1 MKSANV
7 KKINFAILILF
18 PVIML
23 IFLVICNLYSIN
35 LNNNIT
41 KELNSFTNSL
51 SSNIESKYLEMISLY
66 FGEQLK
72 NYEKAEEITNLAK
85 EQIRLGINP
94 NFSTLKFSINR
105 LIGNSL
111 LRVTY
116 VALFLLILMFA
127 LILFLNYT
135 NNSLNTNPVSIS
147 NDAPIDNDI
156 NKNEIIEENNKK
168 RERENKNLV
177 VTNSSILKKQEEKK
191 LEEIESMYRDLVIAI
206 KNSNDEKAL
215 EILEN
220 IFSIDEKNYLA
231 LNGAGIL
238 YTRMYSK
245 NNKSLYFR
253 KADKYYE
260 SAISIYDNK
269 DILNNKAVLY
279 STRYGIDKSDYDYN
293 TALTIFDN
301 MIYSSNNSDF
311 ILLNNRATIYLSKY
325 NITGNN
331 ELFENALKDYE
342 EIIKLDN
349 RNIYA
354 LNNRSSL
361 YFNKYKKTNDN
372 EYFEKSIQD
381 CSSAFKIDANEA
393 LKNDEGPI
401 YIYINININR
411 IFLSNHKWHF
421 HRL

>member
-51 SSNIESKYLEMISLY
+51 SSNIEGKYLEIISLY

-177 VTNSSILKKQEEKK
+177 ATNSSILKKQEEKK

-311 ILLNNRATIYLSKY
+311 ILLNNRATIYLAKY

-401 YIYINININR
+401 YIY
-411 IFLSNHKWHF
+411 KY
-421 HRL
+421 

>member
-51 SSNIESKYLEMISLY
+51 SSNIEGKYLEMISLY

-135 NNSLNTNPVSIS
+135 NNSLNTNPASIP

-177 VTNSSILKKQEEKK
+177 VANSSILKKQEEKK

-311 ILLNNRATIYLSKY
+311 ILLNNRATIYLAKY

-349 RNIYA
+349 RNVYA

-401 YIYINININR
+401 YIY
-411 IFLSNHKWHF
+411 KY
-421 HRL
+421 

>member
-51 SSNIESKYLEMISLY
+51 SSNIEGKYLEMISLY

-72 NYEKAEEITNLAK
+72 NNEKAEEITNLAK

-135 NNSLNTNPVSIS
+135 NNSLNTNPASIS

-301 MIYSSNNSDF
+301 MIYSSNSSDF
-311 ILLNNRATIYLSKY
+311 ILLNNRATIYLAKY

-401 YIYINININR
+401 YIY
-411 IFLSNHKWHF
+411 KY
-421 HRL
+421 

>member
-51 SSNIESKYLEMISLY
+51 SSNIEGKYLEMISLY

-135 NNSLNTNPVSIS
+135 NNSLNTNPASIS
-147 NDAPIDNDI
+147 NAPIDNDI
-156 NKNEIIEENNKK
+156 NKNEIIIEENNKK

-311 ILLNNRATIYLSKY
+311 ILLNNRATIYLAKY

-401 YIYINININR
+401 YIY
-411 IFLSNHKWHF
+411 KY
-421 HRL
+421 

>member
-135 NNSLNTNPVSIS
+135 NNSLNANPVSIS

-311 ILLNNRATIYLSKY
+311 ILLNNRATIYLAKY

-349 RNIYA
+349 RNVYA

-401 YIYINININR
+401 YIY
-411 IFLSNHKWHF
+411 KY
-421 HRL
+421 

>member
-51 SSNIESKYLEMISLY
+51 SSNIEGKYLEMISLY

-177 VTNSSILKKQEEKK
+177 ATNSSILKKQEEKK

-238 YTRMYSK
+238 YTKMYSK

-311 ILLNNRATIYLSKY
+311 ILLNNRATIYLAKY

-401 YIYINININR
+401 YIY
-411 IFLSNHKWHF
+411 KY
-421 HRL
+421 

>member
-51 SSNIESKYLEMISLY
+51 SSNIEGKYLEMISLY

-72 NYEKAEEITNLAK
+72 NYEKAEEITNLVK

-177 VTNSSILKKQEEKK
+177 VANSSILKKQEEKK

-311 ILLNNRATIYLSKY
+311 ILLNNRATIYLAKY

-401 YIYINININR
+401 YIY
-411 IFLSNHKWHF
+411 KY
-421 HRL
+421 

>member
-51 SSNIESKYLEMISLY
+51 SSNIEGKYLEMISLY

-147 NDAPIDNDI
+147 NDALIDNDI

-311 ILLNNRATIYLSKY
+311 ILLNNRATIYLAKY

-349 RNIYA
+349 RNVYA

-401 YIYINININR
+401 YIY
-411 IFLSNHKWHF
+411 KY
-421 HRL
+421 

>member
-51 SSNIESKYLEMISLY
+51 SSNIEGKYLEMISLY

-135 NNSLNTNPVSIS
+135 NNNLNTNPVSIP

-177 VTNSSILKKQEEKK
+177 ATNSSILKKQEEKK

-311 ILLNNRATIYLSKY
+311 ILLNNRATIYLAKY

-349 RNIYA
+349 RNVYA

-401 YIYINININR
+401 YIY
-411 IFLSNHKWHF
+411 KY
-421 HRL
+421 

>member
-51 SSNIESKYLEMISLY
+51 SSNIEGKYLEMISLY

-177 VTNSSILKKQEEKK
+177 ATNSSILKKQEEKK

-231 LNGAGIL
+231 LNGSGIL

-311 ILLNNRATIYLSKY
+311 ILLNNRATIYLAKY

-349 RNIYA
+349 RNVYA

-401 YIYINININR
+401 YIY
-411 IFLSNHKWHF
+411 KY
-421 HRL
+421 

>member
-51 SSNIESKYLEMISLY
+51 SSNIEGKYLEMISLY

-135 NNSLNTNPVSIS
+135 NNNLNTNPVSIP

-156 NKNEIIEENNKK
+156 NKNEIIEENNKR

-177 VTNSSILKKQEEKK
+177 ATNSSILKKQEEKK

-311 ILLNNRATIYLSKY
+311 ILLNNRATIYLAKY

-349 RNIYA
+349 RNVYA

-401 YIYINININR
+401 YIY
-411 IFLSNHKWHF
+411 KY
-421 HRL
+421 

>member
-51 SSNIESKYLEMISLY
+51 SSNIEGKYLEMISLY

-147 NDAPIDNDI
+147 NNAPIDNDI

-177 VTNSSILKKQEEKK
+177 ATNSSILKKQEEKK

-301 MIYSSNNSDF
+301 MIYSSNSSDF
-311 ILLNNRATIYLSKY
+311 ILLNNRATIYLAKY

-349 RNIYA
+349 RNVYA

-401 YIYINININR
+401 YIY
-411 IFLSNHKWHF
+411 KY
-421 HRL
+421 

>member
-51 SSNIESKYLEMISLY
+51 SSNIEGKYLEMISLY

-293 TALTIFDN
+293 TALTIFEN
-301 MIYSSNNSDF
+301 MIYSSNKSDF
-311 ILLNNRATIYLSKY
+311 ILLNNRATIYLAKY

-401 YIYINININR
+401 YIY
-411 IFLSNHKWHF
+411 KY
-421 HRL
+421 

>member
-51 SSNIESKYLEMISLY
+51 SSNIEGKYLEMISLY

-135 NNSLNTNPVSIS
+135 NNSLNTNPASIS

-156 NKNEIIEENNKK
+156 NKNEIIEENNKNK
-168 RERENKNLV
+168 ERENKNLV
-177 VTNSSILKKQEEKK
+177 VANSSILKKQEEKK

-311 ILLNNRATIYLSKY
+311 ILLNNRATIYLAKY

-401 YIYINININR
+401 YIY
-411 IFLSNHKWHF
+411 KY
-421 HRL
+421 

>member
-51 SSNIESKYLEMISLY
+51 SSNIEGKYLEMISLY

-156 NKNEIIEENNKK
+156 NKNETIEENNKK

-177 VTNSSILKKQEEKK
+177 ATNSSILKKQEEKK

-311 ILLNNRATIYLSKY
+311 ILLNNRATIYLAKY

-349 RNIYA
+349 RNVYA

-401 YIYINININR
+401 YIY
-411 IFLSNHKWHF
+411 KY
-421 HRL
+421 

>member
-51 SSNIESKYLEMISLY
+51 SSNIEGKYLEMISLY

-135 NNSLNTNPVSIS
+135 NNSLNTNPTSIS

-311 ILLNNRATIYLSKY
+311 ILLNNRATIYLAKY

-349 RNIYA
+349 RNVYA

-401 YIYINININR
+401 YIY
-411 IFLSNHKWHF
+411 KY
-421 HRL
+421 

>member
-51 SSNIESKYLEMISLY
+51 SSNIEGKYLEMISLY

-72 NYEKAEEITNLAK
+72 NNEKAEEITNLAK

-156 NKNEIIEENNKK
+156 NKNEIIEANNKK

-311 ILLNNRATIYLSKY
+311 ILLNNRATIYLAKY

-349 RNIYA
+349 RNVYA

-401 YIYINININR
+401 YIY
-411 IFLSNHKWHF
+411 KY
-421 HRL
+421 

>member
-51 SSNIESKYLEMISLY
+51 SSNIEGKYFEMISLY

-135 NNSLNTNPVSIS
+135 NNSLNTNPASIS

-156 NKNEIIEENNKK
+156 NKNEIIEANNKK

-177 VTNSSILKKQEEKK
+177 ATNSSILKKQEEKK

-311 ILLNNRATIYLSKY
+311 ILLNNRATIYLAKY

-349 RNIYA
+349 RNVYA

-401 YIYINININR
+401 YIY
-411 IFLSNHKWHF
+411 KY
-421 HRL
+421 

>member
-51 SSNIESKYLEMISLY
+51 SSNIEGKYLEMISLY

-156 NKNEIIEENNKK
+156 NKNEIIEANNKK

-311 ILLNNRATIYLSKY
+311 ILLNNRATIYLAKY

-393 LKNDEGPI
+393 LKNEEGPI
-401 YIYINININR
+401 YIY
-411 IFLSNHKWHF
+411 KY
-421 HRL
+421 

>member
-51 SSNIESKYLEMISLY
+51 SSNIEGKYFEMISLY

-135 NNSLNTNPVSIS
+135 NNSLNTNPVPIS

-156 NKNEIIEENNKK
+156 NKNEIIIEENNKK

-177 VTNSSILKKQEEKK
+177 VANSSILKKQEEKK

-220 IFSIDEKNYLA
+220 IFSIDEKNYWA

-311 ILLNNRATIYLSKY
+311 ILLNNRATIYLAKY

-349 RNIYA
+349 RNVYA

-401 YIYINININR
+401 YIY
-411 IFLSNHKWHF
+411 KY
-421 HRL
+421 

>member
-51 SSNIESKYLEMISLY
+51 SSNIEGKYLEMISLY

-177 VTNSSILKKQEEKK
+177 ATNSSILKKQEEKK

-231 LNGAGIL
+231 LNEAGIL

-311 ILLNNRATIYLSKY
+311 ILLNNRATIYLAKY

-349 RNIYA
+349 RNVYA

-401 YIYINININR
+401 YIY
-411 IFLSNHKWHF
+411 KY
-421 HRL
+421 

>member
-51 SSNIESKYLEMISLY
+51 SSNIEGKYLEMISLY

-147 NDAPIDNDI
+147 NDATIDNDI

-311 ILLNNRATIYLSKY
+311 ILLNNRATIYLAKY

-349 RNIYA
+349 RNVYA

-401 YIYINININR
+401 YIY
-411 IFLSNHKWHF
+411 KY
-421 HRL
+421 

>member
-51 SSNIESKYLEMISLY
+51 SSNIEGKYLEMISLY

-147 NDAPIDNDI
+147 NDAPVDNDI

-311 ILLNNRATIYLSKY
+311 ILLNNRATIYLAKY

-401 YIYINININR
+401 YIY
-411 IFLSNHKWHF
+411 KY
-421 HRL
+421 

>member
-7 KKINFAILILF
+7 KKINFTILILF

-51 SSNIESKYLEMISLY
+51 SSNIEGKYLEMISLY

-177 VTNSSILKKQEEKK
+177 VANSSILKKQEEKK

-245 NNKSLYFR
+245 NNNSLYFR

-311 ILLNNRATIYLSKY
+311 ILLNNRATIYLAKY

-401 YIYINININR
+401 YIY
-411 IFLSNHKWHF
+411 KY
-421 HRL
+421 

>member
-51 SSNIESKYLEMISLY
+51 SSNIEGKYLEMTSLY

-177 VTNSSILKKQEEKK
+177 ATNSSILKKQEEKK

-311 ILLNNRATIYLSKY
+311 ILLNNRATIYLAKY

-349 RNIYA
+349 RNVYA

-401 YIYINININR
+401 YIY
-411 IFLSNHKWHF
+411 KY
-421 HRL
+421 

>member
-51 SSNIESKYLEMISLY
+51 SSNIGGKYLEMISLY

-311 ILLNNRATIYLSKY
+311 ILLNNRATIYLAKY

-349 RNIYA
+349 RNVYA

-401 YIYINININR
+401 YIY
-411 IFLSNHKWHF
+411 KY
-421 HRL
+421 

>member
-51 SSNIESKYLEMISLY
+51 SSNIEGKYLEMISLY

-311 ILLNNRATIYLSKY
+311 ILLNNRATIYLAKY

-401 YIYINININR
+401 YIY
-411 IFLSNHKWHF
+411 KY
-421 HRL
+421 

>member
-51 SSNIESKYLEMISLY
+51 SSNIEGKYLEMISLY

-177 VTNSSILKKQEEKK
+177 ATNSSILKKQEEKK

-238 YTRMYSK
+238 YTKMYSK

-311 ILLNNRATIYLSKY
+311 ILLNNRATIYLAKY

-349 RNIYA
+349 RNVYA

-401 YIYINININR
+401 YIY
-411 IFLSNHKWHF
+411 KY
-421 HRL
+421 

>member
-1 MKSANV
+1 MKSANI
-7 KKINFAILILF
+7 KKVNFAILILF

-51 SSNIESKYLEMISLY
+51 SSNIEGKYMEMISSY
-66 FGEQLK
+66 FGEQFQ
-72 NYEKAEEITNLAK
+72 NYEKAEEITNLVK
-85 EQIRLGINP
+85 EQVRLGINP
-94 NFSTLKFSINR
+94 NFSTLKFSVNR

-111 LRVTY
+111 LKVTY
-116 VALFLLILMFA
+116 VALFLLIVMFA
-127 LILFLNYT
+127 LILFMNYT
-135 NNSLNTNPVSIS
+135 NNSLNNKTSTVP
-147 NDAPIDNDI
+147 DDTPIDDDTENNNE
-156 NKNEIIEENNKK
+156 NKKIIEVNNTRK
-168 RERENKNLV
+168 ERENKNIIAP
-177 VTNSSILKKQEEKK
+177 TFSILKKQEDKK

-269 DILNNKAVLY
+269 DILNNKGVLY
-279 STRYGIDKSDYDYN
+279 STRYGVDKSDYDYN

-301 MIYSSNNSDF
+301 MIYSINNSDF
-311 ILLNNRATIYLSKY
+311 ILLNNRATIYLAKY

-349 RNIYA
+349 KNVYA
-354 LNNRSSL
+354 LNNRSAL

-372 EYFEKSIQD
+372 EYFEKSIED

-393 LKNDEGPI
+393 LKNDEGPT
-401 YIYINININR
+401 YIY
-411 IFLSNHKWHF
+411 KY
-421 HRL
+421 

>member
-51 SSNIESKYLEMISLY
+51 SSNIEGKYLEMISLY

-156 NKNEIIEENNKK
+156 NKNEIIIEENNKK

-293 TALTIFDN
+293 TALTIFEN

-311 ILLNNRATIYLSKY
+311 ILLNNRATIYLAKY

-349 RNIYA
+349 RNVYA

-401 YIYINININR
+401 YIY
-411 IFLSNHKWHF
+411 KY
-421 HRL
+421 